1 MQILFLVVMTPI
13 VIADLAHHVIPNIYL
28 KLLTLCFF
36 CSWIVHGMS
45 QSKYVAVSLFLVFL
59 LVIAKFGMGDVK
71 LLSLLL
77 LTFQPELLDFCLF
90 LAFFALTHIVI
101 STARNRRIP
110 VTIPLAPAI
119 FSAFA
124 TYLATR

>member
-1 MQILFLVVMTPI
+1 MQVLFLVVMTPI

-28 KLLTLCFF
+28 KLLTLFLF
-36 CSWIVHGMS
+36 CSWIVHGMP
-45 QSKYVAVSLFLVFL
+45 QSKYVAVCLLFAYL
-59 LVIAKFGMGDVK
+59 LFFAKFGMGDVK

-77 LTFQPELLDFCLF
+77 LTFQPQLLDFCIF
-90 LAFFALTHIVI
+90 LAFLALTHIVI

-110 VTIPLAPAI
+110 VVIPLAPAI
-119 FSAFA
+119 FSALV